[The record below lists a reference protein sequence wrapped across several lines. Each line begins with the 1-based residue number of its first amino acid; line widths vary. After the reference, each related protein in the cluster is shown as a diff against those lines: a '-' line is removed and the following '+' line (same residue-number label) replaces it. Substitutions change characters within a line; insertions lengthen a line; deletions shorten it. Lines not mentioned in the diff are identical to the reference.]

1 MTKPSSLS
9 KRMSEN
15 AEPLTEGAQSQTAS
29 VLAALI
35 EQHCHLS
42 LGICIYGIFQNLAH
56 GLRAKNGKNLTLKN
70 REKMS
75 LNARRGFLESYILRR
90 EAFLLEKMKRQCHRS
105 LDKLIFILSAGLA
118 LQKRMKNEKKY
129 FYNRGCK
136 GNL

>member
-1 MTKPSSLS
+1 
-9 KRMSEN
+9 MSEN
-15 AEPLTEGAQSQTAS
+15 AEPLNEGAQSQTAS

-56 GLRAKNGKNLTLKN
+56 GLRAKNGKNLSLKN

-90 EAFLLEKMKRQCHRS
+90 EAF
-105 LDKLIFILSAGLA
+105 SAG
-118 LQKRMKNEKKY
+118 KNEKAMPSVTRQVDLHFVGRISPAK
-129 FYNRGCK
+129 K
-136 GNL
+136 DEK

>member
-42 LGICIYGIFQNLAH
+42 LGICIYGIFLNLAH

-90 EAFLLEKMKRQCHRS
+90 EAF
-105 LDKLIFILSAGLA
+105 SAG
-118 LQKRMKNEKKY
+118 KNEKAMPSVTRQVDLHFVGRISPAK
-129 FYNRGCK
+129 K
-136 GNL
+136 DEK

>member
-1 MTKPSSLS
+1 
-9 KRMSEN
+9 MSEN

-42 LGICIYGIFQNLAH
+42 LGIYTYGIFQNLAH

-75 LNARRGFLESYILRR
+75 LNARRCFLEFYILG
-90 EAFLLEKMKRQCHRS
+90 RQVFS
-105 LDKLIFILSAGLA
+105 TE
-118 LQKRMKNEKKY
+118 KNEKVMPSVTGQVDLHFVGRISPAK
-129 FYNRGCK
+129 K
-136 GNL
+136 DEK

>member
-1 MTKPSSLS
+1 
-9 KRMSEN
+9 MSEN

-42 LGICIYGIFQNLAH
+42 LGICIYGIFQNLAY

-90 EAFLLEKMKRQCHRS
+90 EAF
-105 LDKLIFILSAGLA
+105 SAG
-118 LQKRMKNEKKY
+118 KNEKAMPSVTRQVDLHFVGRISPAK
-129 FYNRGCK
+129 K
-136 GNL
+136 DEK

>member
-1 MTKPSSLS
+1 
-9 KRMSEN
+9 MSEN

-42 LGICIYGIFQNLAH
+42 LGNFIYGIFQNLAH

-90 EAFLLEKMKRQCHRS
+90 EAF
-105 LDKLIFILSAGLA
+105 SAG
-118 LQKRMKNEKKY
+118 KNEKAMPSVTRQVDLHFVGRISPAK
-129 FYNRGCK
+129 K
-136 GNL
+136 DEK

>member
-42 LGICIYGIFQNLAH
+42 LGICNYGIFQNLAH

-90 EAFLLEKMKRQCHRS
+90 EAF
-105 LDKLIFILSAGLA
+105 SAG
-118 LQKRMKNEKKY
+118 KNEKAMPMVTRQVDLHFVGRISPAK
-129 FYNRGCK
+129 K
-136 GNL
+136 DEK

>member
-29 VLAALI
+29 VLTALI

-42 LGICIYGIFQNLAH
+42 LGICTYEIFQNLAH

-90 EAFLLEKMKRQCHRS
+90 EAF
-105 LDKLIFILSAGLA
+105 SAG
-118 LQKRMKNEKKY
+118 KNEKAMPSVTRQVDLHFVGRISPAK
-129 FYNRGCK
+129 K
-136 GNL
+136 DEK

>member
-42 LGICIYGIFQNLAH
+42 LGICTYGIFQNLAH

-90 EAFLLEKMKRQCHRS
+90 EAF
-105 LDKLIFILSAGLA
+105 SAG
-118 LQKRMKNEKKY
+118 KNEKAMPSVTGQVDLHFVGRISPAK
-129 FYNRGCK
+129 K
-136 GNL
+136 DEK